1 MDILDFIII
10 AFALYAA
17 YKLGE
22 ALAYVKLTQDIMTLK
37 EHANKTIKKIEGILT
52 VEKINNQYYAY
63 MNDDFVGQG
72 SSLDEVQE
80 LVTNLVRKDP
90 LRYSSVKVTLKD

>member
-37 EHANKTIKKIEGILT
+37 EHANKTIKSILT

>member
-1 MDILDFIII
+1 
-10 AFALYAA
+10 
-17 YKLGE
+17 
-22 ALAYVKLTQDIMTLK
+22 
-37 EHANKTIKKIEGILT
+37 

-80 LVTNLVRKDP
+80 LVKNLVRKDP
-90 LRYSSVKVTLKD
+90 SRYSSLKVNLKD

>member
-1 MDILDFIII
+1 MDILDLIIN
-10 AFALYAA
+10 AFVLYSAF
-17 YKLGE
+17 KLGE
-22 ALAYVKLTQDIMTLK
+22 AFAYIKLTQGIVSLK
-37 EHANKTIKKIEGILT
+37 DRTTETIEKIEGVLT

-80 LVTNLVRKDP
+80 LVKNLVRKDP
-90 LRYSSVKVTLKD
+90 SRYSSLKVNLKD